1 MSENEDLAILLESDT
16 LELVRIQGIFLVFSL
31 AVFSFT
37 TKGKWFSIISLLI
50 SLAINITLVVNYY
63 TERARIA
70 KLGFYPK
77 RITEIIA
84 VIMVVVALF
93 TLWILYEVWN
103 TAPATPLSKIAE
115 DIEIKIDESNKVN
128 AQQLTENLKQIEEN
142 RKLIQSLNGN
152 GKNVAKKTSLSNML
166 TNKANLAKLAVTDQ
180 SEKFSS
186 QAALL
191 KLESMGRN
199 KTIVNDAALAAAV

>member
-1 MSENEDLAILLESDT
+1 MSKNEDLAILLEGDT
-16 LELVRIQGIFLVFSL
+16 LELIRIQGIFLVLSIAIF
-31 AVFSFT
+31 AFT
-37 TKGKWFSIISLLI
+37 TRGKAFSIISLLI
-50 SLAINITLVVNYY
+50 SLTINVTLVINYY
-63 TERARIA
+63 VERARIA

-84 VIMVVVALF
+84 VIMTIVALF

-103 TAPATPLSKIAE
+103 TPQATPLSKIAE
-115 DIEIKIDESNKVN
+115 DIETKIDESNKVN

-142 RKLIQSLNGN
+142 RKLIQSLNGTN
-152 GKNVAKKTSLSNML
+152 GNLKKKTSLSNML
-166 TNKANLAKLAVTDQ
+166 TNKENLAKLAVGDQ
-180 SEKFSS
+180 SEKFSG

-191 KLESMGRN
+191 KLESVGRN